1 MQIAPLKLPRWPR
14 LRDELRLSEGAPHVS
29 GSPTWLIFDP
39 LNFRY
44 YQIELELFDLIQ
56 IWNLCE
62 NADSLQRLYRER
74 TGQNLDQELF
84 GRVYDFAER
93 QDLFEENL
101 TGWRSYWDRRER
113 LRPGWITWLI
123 HNYLFI
129 RIPLVRP
136 NRFLAAMS
144 PFVAPLYSRWSA
156 ALIGFCGL
164 LGLYLASRQWEAF
177 IETFMAFFT
186 PGGFALFVLALIF
199 VKSMHELG
207 HAFTAARYRC
217 SVLTMG
223 IAFLVMTPMLYTD
236 VTDSWKLRSRRQRMA
251 IDAAGIIVE
260 LAIACLATL
269 LWSFAADGPW
279 RSAMFLLATTSWI
292 SSLVIN
298 LSPFMRFDGY
308 YLASDAL
315 GVPNLQPRAF
325 RLGTW
330 ALREMLFGLGEPA
343 PDHLPLRR
351 RRLVTFYAYCVWLY
365 RAVVF
370 FGIALLVYHYF
381 FKLLGIILFFVEVGW
396 FLARPVFNELATWW
410 TMREPILAAKRTRW
424 SLGALALV
432 LALLLLP
439 LPRSVRVPAL
449 LEPGHYARVYPE
461 TDGDVSAVSVKAGE
475 RVKAGQTLFILS
487 SPKLQLA
494 LTQTR
499 ARLAL
504 AEAKLARRAGSA
516 SDLANSLPLE
526 AQRALLQK
534 ALAGLALQQQ
544 KLVVKAPIAG
554 RIVYLWRGLRR
565 GTTLAADQEA
575 ALIVAKA
582 SPTIK
587 GYVHAADLQ
596 RLSAAGSGKFVPDS
610 LSGRNF
616 TVRLSK
622 VDIASVGQLAAPYQA
637 SLFNGQIAVRPD
649 SKGDFIPDGAIYEAR
664 FTGSDMVDVPY
675 FQRGT
680 ILAKGRPSSLA
691 LYLWRRAAAILVRES
706 GF

>member
-1 MQIAPLKLPRWPR
+1 MQIAPPKLPRWPR
-14 LRDELRLSEGAPHVS
+14 LRDDLRLSQGAAHVS

-56 IWNLCE
+56 IWNLCD
-62 NADSLQRLYRER
+62 NAESLQRLYFAR
-74 TGQNLDQELF
+74 TGQNLDQALF
-84 GRVYDFAER
+84 GRVYDFADR
-93 QDLFEENL
+93 QELFEENL

-113 LRPGWITWLI
+113 ARPGWITWLI

-136 NRFLAAMS
+136 DRFLAAMS
-144 PFVAPLYSRWSA
+144 PFVAPLYSRWTA
-156 ALIGFCGL
+156 ALISLCGV
-164 LGLYLASRQWEAF
+164 LGLYLASRQWDAF
-177 IETFMAFFT
+177 TRTFMAFFS
-186 PGGFALFVLALIF
+186 PGGFALFVLALVF

-236 VTDSWKLRSRRQRMA
+236 VTDSWKLQSRQRMA

-269 LWSFAADGPW
+269 FWSFAADGPW
-279 RSAMFLLATTSWI
+279 RSAMFLLATTSWL

-343 PDHLPLRR
+343 PDQLPLHR
-351 RRLVTFYAYCVWLY
+351 RRLVTAYAYCVWLY

-410 TMREPILAAKRTRW
+410 TMREPILAARRTPW

-439 LPRSVRVPAL
+439 LPRSVQVPAL
-449 LEPGHYARVYPE
+449 LEPGHFARVYPE
-461 TDGDVSAVSVKAGE
+461 TNGDVEAVKVVAGE
-475 RVKAGQTLFILS
+475 RVKVGQTLFTLS
-487 SPKLQLA
+487 SQKLQLA
-494 LTQTR
+494 LAQAR

-504 AEAKLARRAGSA
+504 ADARLARRAGSA
-516 SDLANSLPLE
+516 TDLANSLPLE

-534 ALAGLALQQQ
+534 TLAGLALQQQ
-544 KLVVKAPIAG
+544 KLDIKAPISG
-554 RIVYLWRGLRR
+554 RIAYLWRGLRR
-565 GTTLAADQEA
+565 GTTIAADQQA
-575 ALIVAKA
+575 ALIIAA
-582 SPTIK
+582 APPHIK

-596 RLSAAGSGKFVPDS
+596 RLSATGRGEFVPES
-610 LSGRNF
+610 LTGRSF
-616 TVRLSK
+616 AVQLRK
-622 VDIASVGQLAAPYQA
+622 IDIASRGRLTAPYQA
-637 SLFNGQIAVRPD
+637 SIFNGQIAVRPD
-649 SKGDFIPDGAIYEAR
+649 TTNDLIPDDALYEAR
-664 FTGSDMVDVPY
+664 FTGQGMMDVPY

-691 LYLWRRAAAILVRES
+691 LYAWRRAAAILVRES